1 MYVELHASFKK
12 CKAIKINKYIYIYR
26 YLRLLEN
33 NFIWEKE
40 LVIKSWK
47 LHKIDLWKRI
57 EILIF
62 KSFDIVCEYVKF
74 MVRIIVII

>member
-1 MYVELHASFKK
+1 VYVELHGSFKK
-12 CKAIKINKYIYIYR
+12 CKALKINKYIYIYR

>member
-1 MYVELHASFKK
+1 MYVELHGSFKK
-12 CKAIKINKYIYIYR
+12 CKALKINKYIYIYR

>member
-1 MYVELHASFKK
+1 VYVELHASFKK